1 MSEGDVIQRTGV
13 PATVETLKADLSALG
28 VRPGM
33 VLLVHS
39 SLSALGLGFAVDL
52 SRSFK
57 RFMRPSASKEHWLCP
72 PIRAD

>member
-33 VLLVHS
+33 VAARPFLAQCTRV
-39 SLSALGLGFAVDL
+39 GFAVDL

>member
-39 SLSALGLGFAVDL
+39 SLSALGVGLRWTCRGH
-52 SRSFK
+52 S
-57 RFMRPSASKEHWLCP
+57 SAS
-72 PIRAD
+72 